1 MKRLI
6 EALYSLCVAFAKG
19 GANLKVNVSKVNLFQ
34 KLILKDTAGETS
46 VGESFNF

>member
-19 GANLKVNVSKVNLFQ
+19 GANLKANVTKVNLFQ
-34 KLILKDTAGETS
+34 KLIFKDTTSETS
-46 VGESFNF
+46 ERE